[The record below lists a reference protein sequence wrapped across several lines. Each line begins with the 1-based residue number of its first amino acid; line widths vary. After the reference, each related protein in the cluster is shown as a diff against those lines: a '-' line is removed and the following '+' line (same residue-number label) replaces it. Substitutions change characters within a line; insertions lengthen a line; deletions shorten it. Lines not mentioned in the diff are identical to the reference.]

1 MFRILAA
8 VLAATSCLCANAADV
23 SGTASAIF
31 TNPQPTGGAIA
42 TTGVGTSSFTW
53 GAGFTP
59 VNRMDFAGTS
69 FASNFES
76 PFKLGTLSYFN
87 GLSGTGTVPDRVD
100 LAVKLA
106 FIDPLIPDVTST
118 FTLQLLSTLNNSTPD
133 GNADFVKFTNLFSD
147 TSFLVGSTTYRV
159 KITGFENVVG
169 DGFLV
174 SDATQFHVREGSVAS
189 ADLFA
194 VVTTQTPQVPEPAS
208 YALILSGLAL
218 VAATRWRRRNT
229 GGIGVA

>member
-8 VLAATSCLCANAADV
+8 ALAATFCLCANAADV
-23 SGTASAIF
+23 SGTASATF

-42 TTGVGTSSFTW
+42 TTGVGTASFTW
-53 GAGFTP
+53 GARFTP
-59 VNRMDFAGTS
+59 VNQMDFAGTA

-76 PFKLGTLSYFN
+76 PFKLGTLAYFN
-87 GLSGTGTVPDRVD
+87 GLSATGTVPNNVD

-106 FIDPLIPDVTST
+106 FVDPLIPDVTSS
-118 FTLQLLSTLNNSTPD
+118 FTLELLSTVNNSTPD
-133 GNADFVKFTNLFSD
+133 ANADFVKFSNVFSD
-147 TSFLVGSTTYRV
+147 TSFLIGSTTYRV

-174 SDATQFHVREGSVAS
+174 SDATQFHIREGSVAS

-194 VVTTQTPQVPEPAS
+194 VVTSQTPAVPEPRS
-208 YALILSGLAL
+208 YVLMLTGLAL
-218 VAATRWRRRNT
+218 VAGTSSRRRNT
-229 GGIGVA
+229 GAISVA